1 METRNPSLIRI
12 AAFGLVC
19 GLAGAA
25 LAFLLLRRDSSVPRI
40 VANADSEK
48 GAIAGN
54 ATPAQAPAKPVGAD
68 ASGGEDTSNQSNLPL
83 ISDSEVERRAFLN
96 FPELERA
103 TRMNI
108 RRRVDQ
114 AYGDLETVL
123 AIDAAT
129 AKRLIELL
137 AEKEWSSL
145 KTEHRL
151 AEQGV
156 SRSFPEHKEAMA
168 ESAQRYNEQ
177 IKELLAG
184 EKSEL
189 LTIAPS
195 IQRFSLEIQNTYSSD
210 FRAIDE
216 PLTDAQ
222 SRALAV
228 VMAVNLNREFWRT
241 HGDGPAP
248 DRKYLFKSEAAVL
261 KDAREFLSEKQV
273 LVLQS
278 AFEDRRIEHYYRTK
292 RLGEGSK

>member
-12 AAFGLVC
+12 AAFGLAC
-19 GLAGAA
+19 GLVGAA
-25 LAFLLLRRDSSVPRI
+25 LTFLLLRRDSSVGRS

-48 GAIAGN
+48 GAIATN
-54 ATPAQAPAKPVGAD
+54 ATPAQSRSKPAGA
-68 ASGGEDTSNQSNLPL
+68 DTSNQSSPPL

-96 FPELERA
+96 FPELEQA

-168 ESAQRYNEQ
+168 ESARHYDEQ
-177 IKELLAG
+177 IKELLGAK
-184 EKSEL
+184 KSEL
-189 LTIAPS
+189 LPTAPS
-195 IQRFSLEIQNTYSSD
+195 IHRFFLEIQNTYSAD
-210 FRAIDE
+210 FRSIDE
-216 PLTDAQ
+216 PLTAAQ
-222 SRALAV
+222 SQALAV

-241 HGDGPAP
+241 HEDGPAP

-261 KDAREFLSEKQV
+261 KDARDFLSEKQ
-273 LVLQS
+273 LLALQS

-292 RLGEGSK
+292 RLGEGFK